1 MQTIKHCKRPCDWL
15 TLPSIKTLLT
25 RHWLASKSQNLTCV
39 DWHLGKPVRESLTVL
54 GYNKPCDWWRET
66 KEGWFY
72 SEETIL
78 WEIHGVSRLE
88 YDISSKMDAI
98 DNCNSIAH
106 VNKGGYFVFSPIFS
120 LFWIKKWDAFWRVD
134 PSLEMY
140 ASVSWNSPSWPAL

>member
-15 TLPSIKTLLT
+15 TLPSIKTLLA

-39 DWHLGKPVRESLTVL
+39 DWHLGKPVRDSLTVL

-78 WEIHGVSRLE
+78 WKIHGVSRLE

-106 VNKGGYFVFSPIFS
+106 VNKGAFSFFPLFFS

-140 ASVSWNSPSWPAL
+140 ASVFLE

>member
-1 MQTIKHCKRPCDWL
+1 MRKSRGHTHIAPGVFCKHASQIMQTIKHCKRLCDWL
-15 TLPSIKTLLT
+15 TLPSIKTLLA

-39 DWHLGKPVRESLTVL
+39 DWHLGKPVRDSLTVL

-66 KEGWFY
+66 REGWFC

-98 DNCNSIAH
+98 DNCNSNRSCKQRRI
-106 VNKGGYFVFSPIFS
+106 VRFPPYFFVV
-120 LFWIKKWDAFWRVD
+120 LD
-134 PSLEMY
+134 
-140 ASVSWNSPSWPAL
+140 